1 MTKKPKS
8 ETMTKKSDKHTADK
22 DFDREPNMIK
32 IGSFTELKSNFPAFH
47 ITITNK
53 LWIINIRS
61 IGGMRLVKGCR
72 RGAGRLR
79 ERE

>member
-1 MTKKPKS
+1 
-8 ETMTKKSDKHTADK
+8 
-22 DFDREPNMIK
+22 MIK

-79 ERE
+79 EREQGRQNLERIRKEATKGNKGVNV